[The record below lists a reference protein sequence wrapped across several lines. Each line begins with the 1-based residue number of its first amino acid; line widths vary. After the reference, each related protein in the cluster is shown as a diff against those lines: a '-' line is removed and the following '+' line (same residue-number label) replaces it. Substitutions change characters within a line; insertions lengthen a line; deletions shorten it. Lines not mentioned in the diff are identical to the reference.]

1 MIVAHLTQG
10 IAMRLAMILL
20 ALAVSLP
27 GVAQTQQEHRVALVC
42 RYVMPTLAGGV
53 EKDANAVIDFDSQ
66 TVAGVPATISEGQI
80 AWVGEKDGIRIEW
93 TLNRFTGRL
102 LGKIVSDGKP
112 VPLLLE
118 GACMR
123 AGERKF

>member
-1 MIVAHLTQG
+1 
-10 IAMRLAMILL
+10 MRLAIILPML
-20 ALAVSLP
+20 AICAL
-27 GVAQTQQEHRVALVC
+27 GVAQTQQEHRITLVC

-53 EKDANAVIDFDSQ
+53 EKDANAVVDFDAQ

-80 AWVGEKDGIRIEW
+80 AWVGEKEGIRIEW